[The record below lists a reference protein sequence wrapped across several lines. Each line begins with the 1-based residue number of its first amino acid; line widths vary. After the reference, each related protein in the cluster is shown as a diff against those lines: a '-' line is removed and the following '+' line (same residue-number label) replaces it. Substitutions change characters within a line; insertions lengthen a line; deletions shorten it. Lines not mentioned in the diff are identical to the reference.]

1 MFCSFVWQPSRNK
14 LADDVVEAMVDDAIR
29 IERNFICDALP
40 CDLLGMNKELMFQ
53 YITYV
58 ADHLL
63 TRLGYGKKYNAK
75 NPFDWMEMI
84 SLQGKTN
91 FFERKVGE
99 YQKASVM
106 TSLEANAAN
115 TDKRQNH
122 FQFTLNE
129 EF

>member
-1 MFCSFVWQPSRNK
+1 MKKK
-14 LADDVVEAMVDDAIR
+14 LSEDKVEEMVRQAVD
-29 IERNFICDALP
+29 IEREFICDALP
-40 CDLLGMNKELMFQ
+40 CDLLGMNKDLMFQ
-53 YITYV
+53 YICFV

-63 TRLGYGKKYNAK
+63 VNLGHKKIFGTD

-91 FFERKVGE
+91 FFERRVGE

-106 TSLEANAAN
+106 SVLSSK
-115 TDKRQNH
+115 DRQS
-122 FQFTLNE
+122 QFTFTLDE